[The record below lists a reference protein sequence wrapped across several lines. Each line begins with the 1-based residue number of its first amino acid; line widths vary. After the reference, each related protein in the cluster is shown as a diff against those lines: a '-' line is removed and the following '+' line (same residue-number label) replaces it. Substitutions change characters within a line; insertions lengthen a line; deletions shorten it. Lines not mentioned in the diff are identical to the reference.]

1 LKSEVNA
8 LTLVFIFIAASLAP
22 TIAPEHSI
30 FAQPLV
36 GAVLL
41 VVLFS
46 YDREGHRNVAQSLG
60 FAGVA
65 GYCVAH
71 IVHPLLA
78 GLVLSNRDTLPWF
91 SIIWIVSALIL
102 WAVDI
107 SRMGS
112 RAAAQPYLAAPSAQ
126 PPVIV
131 RQSAQEEPVRVQPA
145 FQAPPPPPRPPVRPS
160 SATSLFSQPMTPPRP
175 PEAPRPSEEIPT
187 MPVSVPQPEPIQSAP
202 VPPPN
207 ALPVSSGGG
216 KPTQIYLNLVGEGLA
231 VLRSVQAEHVGKDYY
246 LIVEPVPPGESWE
259 FQPGQVVRCQKR
271 KLSSGRALVAVEE
284 APRAS

>member
-1 LKSEVNA
+1 MNA
-8 LTLVFIFIAASLAP
+8 LTLVIIFIAAGLAP
-22 TIAPEHSI
+22 TIAPERSV

-41 VVLFS
+41 IVLFF
-46 YDREGHRNVAQSLG
+46 YDREDHRNVGQSLA

-65 GYCVAH
+65 GFCVAR
-71 IVHPLLA
+71 ILLPLLA
-78 GLVLSNRDTLPWF
+78 SLVLSNKDTLPWF
-91 SIIWIVSALIL
+91 SIIWVVSALIL

-107 SRMGS
+107 SRMGNG
-112 RAAAQPYLAAPSAQ
+112 ATAQPYNAGAPAQ
-126 PPVIV
+126 TPVIV
-131 RQSAQEEPVRVQPA
+131 RQSALEEPVRVQPKA
-145 FQAPPPPPRPPVRPS
+145 QSPPPVRPT
-160 SATSLFSQPMTPPRP
+160 SATSLFSQPVTPPREP
-175 PEAPRPSEEIPT
+175 EEIT
-187 MPVSVPQPEPIQSAP
+187 TVPVSVPQPEPAP
-202 VPPPN
+202 SVPLPPPN
-207 ALPVSSGGG
+207 ALPISSGAG
-216 KPTQIYLNLVGEGLA
+216 KPVKIYLNLVGEGLA